1 MVKQSSESRHDT
13 LKVVLDCLGE
23 VLEVGTTA
31 IDPQG
36 RFEHAGLTSQLATS
50 LITRLEAKLL
60 RRLPLTVVWDYP
72 TPASLARYLVGESP
86 K

>member
-1 MVKQSSESRHDT
+1 MAKRSSESRHDT
-13 LKVVLDCLGE
+13 LKVVLDCRDE
-23 VLEVGTTA
+23 VLEVGTTV
-31 IDPQG
+31 IDAQG